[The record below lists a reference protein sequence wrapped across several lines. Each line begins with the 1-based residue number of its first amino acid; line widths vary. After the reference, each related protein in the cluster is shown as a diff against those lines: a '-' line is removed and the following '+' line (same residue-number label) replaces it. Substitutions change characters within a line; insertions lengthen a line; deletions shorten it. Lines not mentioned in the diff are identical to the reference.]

1 MRRLQTFLLV
11 LLGVYMHET
20 FGFVTPSL
28 QNTKRFSSK
37 TQKSLPI
44 YRLFEKESDIDE
56 NVIASLPPSAT
67 PEADDISELAKD
79 ASPEGTSV
87 LFINQQTKRI
97 LIEELGYRRKEV
109 ERLRPEL
116 AAPIVSKRLS
126 RPAEGVPEDWMIPEE
141 ETSSAMLER
150 LENESKYPLKFPLL
164 AVSLILFGKGFG
176 DALITII
183 KVNID
188 FPGASLSESFMGFPV
203 LAIDFICT
211 IIGAALGSW
220 TWKNMKD

>member
-1 MRRLQTFLLV
+1 MYRVQTFLLV
-11 LLGVYMHET
+11 LIGVYIHET
-20 FGFVTPSL
+20 FGFVAQSL
-28 QNTKRFSSK
+28 QNTKIFSNKLQRSR
-37 TQKSLPI
+37 SS
-44 YRLFEKESDIDE
+44 YRLFEQESKSEE
-56 NVIASLPPSAT
+56 NVIASLPPSET
-67 PEADDISELAKD
+67 LGDVDISQLAKH
-79 ASPEGTSV
+79 ASAEGTSV
-87 LFINQQTKRI
+87 LFINQQTKRV

-116 AAPIVSKRLS
+116 AAPILSTRLS
-126 RPAEGVPEDWMIPEE
+126 RPFEGVPEDWMIPEE